1 MSKLTDKIDSLN
13 IAPVAISHV
22 FERKDKV
29 TLLNSINETNAELAK
44 EFSENSKEETLQ
56 VISSA
61 STVSCVTLLE
71 SLGVANDENS
81 LLI

>member
-13 IAPVAISHV
+13 IAPVAISYV

-44 EFSENSKEETLQ
+44 EFSENPKEETLQ

-61 STVSCVTLLE
+61 STVSCVILLE

>member
-13 IAPVAISHV
+13 ITPVAISHV

-44 EFSENSKEETLQ
+44 EFSENPKEETLQ